1 MYLIYY
7 NIYIYYICM
16 CNIYMYI
23 QDCGLHHNFSAKEFC
38 SKTWKSSSKRRSF
51 TEMKLRV
58 PNNNFLASK

>member
-1 MYLIYY
+1 
-7 NIYIYYICM
+7 M

-58 PNNNFLASK
+58 PNNKQQLSSF